1 MPTRTVVRGDTLEFS
16 VENRIDGSVVP
27 CLGWLPV
34 LEVQRRPW
42 DATLTA
48 LTGGDGITGQ
58 PTDTSWSIRMPG
70 SLTQTFAERGRQAR
84 LYYQLR
90 VTDLSRVVTVETG
103 QLFIDRDGASLTAD
117 GWQPS
122 TQDADFNDPSNEGPP
137 EVYDGG
143 DL

>member
-34 LEVQRRPW
+34 LEIRRRPW

-48 LTGGDGITGQ
+48 LTGGDGISGQ
-58 PTDTSWSIRMPG
+58 PTDTSWSIDMPA

-90 VTDLSRVVTVETG
+90 VTDLSRVVTIEDG
-103 QLFIDRDGASLTAD
+103 QIFVDRDCASITAS

-122 TQDADFNDPSNEGPP
+122 SLEGDFNNDPEGILPTG
-137 EVYDGG
+137 YDGG
-143 DL
+143 NL